1 MNYLSSKMPREQ
13 LERASRELVLSY
25 VKDLIAQMPHDYK
38 CPQHSMS
45 TLDEE
50 CNLLPCCIV
59 GTDVGKYGLG
69 NLFDLSP
76 EEIRSLKTYQP
87 FCKGCLSTGACY
99 LVHNPKVVK
108 RTHNS

>member
-13 LERASRELVLSY
+13 QEKASRELVLSY
-25 VKDLIAQMPHDYK
+25 VKDLTAQMPRDHK
-38 CPQHSMS
+38 CPQHSML

-59 GTDVGKYGLG
+59 GTYVRKYGLG
-69 NLFDLSP
+69 NLFDLSLK
-76 EEIRSLKTYQP
+76 EISSLKTYQP

-99 LVHNPKVVK
+99 LFHNPQMVK